1 MQPGGRHGVKNQSR
15 GVKEPFGYPVARFDR
30 RTPEGMQEEVQN
42 RPGRL
47 HRWYAQL
54 LDGENRWGF
63 VRIQIDRFGVTR
75 YRLVVYPPGI
85 NDVQRRRLR
94 IWRGAAV
101 WGAALWVLSE
111 IVLQQLIGP
120 WTALAVS
127 TGGVLALAAVAI
139 AKAGETRT
147 MVRSMGVV
155 TMPGLTEVATIHSR
169 EELLAMAMTLTA
181 ADERVDEECMSPLD
195 HEALWWQV
203 YEKLAPLRLTAS
215 DGDRSERGA

>member
-1 MQPGGRHGVKNQSR
+1 
-15 GVKEPFGYPVARFDR
+15 
-30 RTPEGMQEEVQN
+30 MQEEI

-47 HRWYAQL
+47 QRWSAQL
-54 LDGENRWGF
+54 LDGENRWGY
-63 VRIQIDRFGVTR
+63 VRTQVDRFGVTR

-85 NDVQRRRLR
+85 SDVQRRRLR

-111 IVLQQLIGP
+111 IVLQQLVGP
-120 WTALAVS
+120 WTALAAS
-127 TGGVLALAAVAI
+127 TGGVVALAAVAK

-169 EELLAMAMTLTA
+169 DELLAMAMTLTA
-181 ADERVDEECMSPLD
+181 ADDRVDEEHMSPLD

-203 YEKLAPLRLTAS
+203 YEKLDPARSAPS
-215 DGDRSERGA
+215 NGHRSERSA